1 MDSINDE
8 GPVHHLVAIEE
19 VAIKNELE
27 SSILAIL
34 SIYYGANAVKFQLWR
49 KGLEPVRFRNVSRH
63 ILPGD
68 GAKFVIPSI
77 CLIFKVRSNLID
89 AGLGSR

>member
-8 GPVHHLVAIEE
+8 GPVHHLVTVEE
-19 VAIKNELE
+19 VAIENEFE

-34 SIYYGANAVKFQLWR
+34 SICCGTNSVKFQLWG
-49 KGLEPVRFRNVSRH
+49 KGLEPVQFSNVSKQ

-68 GAKFVIPSI
+68 GAKFVVPSI
-77 CLIFKVRSNLID
+77 CLIFKVQSNLID